1 MEWVGRSASGC
12 GDNIEK
18 QTTELRQERCTPIS
32 LMYGQCMIFQR
43 KMQPILMTKINKRD
57 QNAENSAKKTN
68 KKDGEM
74 NTLRDLEN
82 DIKQSHE
89 TKIITNM

>member
-1 MEWVGRSASGC
+1 
-12 GDNIEK
+12 
-18 QTTELRQERCTPIS
+18 
-32 LMYGQCMIFQR
+32 MYGQCMIFQR

-57 QNAENSAKKTN
+57 QNAESSAKKTN

>member
-1 MEWVGRSASGC
+1 
-12 GDNIEK
+12 
-18 QTTELRQERCTPIS
+18 
-32 LMYGQCMIFQR
+32 
-43 KMQPILMTKINKRD
+43 MQPILMTKINKRD